1 VANARAQHGVAA
13 RIPTDNYDRKEKP
26 VAKTI
31 VGSFDTF
38 EEARQVMREL
48 QQGGFPQSDISIIA
62 NNATGQYGTEGQLPK
77 DAPATLSDTGSGAAT
92 GAAAG
97 GLLGGAAGLI
107 VGLMGLAIPGIGPI
121 VAAGPL
127 AATLAGAG
135 AGAVAG
141 GLIGGLTG
149 VGVPEEEAHVYAEAV
164 RRGAALVTVRADGA
178 RAEDAA
184 AIMRRG
190 GAVDVERRAELWRQ
204 QGWERH
210 DPASDPYSVD
220 DLQRERS
227 LYAGSLG
234 VAASESVAAR
244 SQAKRSRPS
253 MQRDPAFDEHRD
265 YFRMHHGE
273 DYGAAAFDDFEPAY
287 RYGWGLGNDQR
298 YRDRDWSA
306 VESDARRDWESRYP
320 DNTWERFKSA
330 VRRGWERTSAAVERA
345 VPGDSDRD
353 GR

>member
-1 VANARAQHGVAA
+1 
-13 RIPTDNYDRKEKP
+13 

-38 EEARQVMREL
+38 EEAQQVMRKL
-48 QQGGFPQSDISIIA
+48 QQGGFTQSDISIIA
-62 NNATGQYGTEGQLPK
+62 NNATGQYGAEGQLPAE
-77 DAPATLSDTGSGAAT
+77 APATLSDTGSGAAT

-107 VGLMGLAIPGIGPI
+107 VGLMGFAIPGIGPI

-135 AGAVAG
+135 VGAVAG

-149 VGVPEEEAHVYAEAV
+149 AGVPEEEAHVYAEAV
-164 RRGAALVTVRADGA
+164 RRGAALVTVRADDA

-184 AIMRRG
+184 AIMRQG
-190 GAVDVERRAELWRQ
+190 GAVDVERRAELWRE
-204 QGWERH
+204 QGWKRH
-210 DPASDPYSVD
+210 DPAAKPYSVD

-227 LYAGSLG
+227 MYAGSLG
-234 VAASESVAAR
+234 VTAGESLAAR
-244 SQAKRSRPS
+244 STASRSRPS
-253 MQRDPAFDEHRD
+253 MPRDPAFNEHRD
-265 YFRMHHGE
+265 HFRMHHSE
-273 DYGAAAFDDFEPAY
+273 DYGADAFDDFEPAY
-287 RYGWGLGNDQR
+287 RYGWGLRNDQR
-298 YRDRDWSA
+298 YRGRDWSA
-306 VESDARRDWESRYP
+306 IESDARRDWESRYP
-320 DNTWERFKSA
+320 SNSWERFKSA
-330 VRRGWERTSAAVERA
+330 VRRGWERTSDSVERA